1 MHFDFGSILGV
12 IATVIGTWLG
22 SRIITPKNHERAAA
36 LDAIARGAA
45 ALVIS
50 LAPAGAKWAE
60 LLKSVVQIISS
71 AAGRPTTNVNAIER
85 AAAAALISMGRGPG
99 V

>member
-12 IATVIGTWLG
+12 IATAIGTWLG

-36 LDAIARGAA
+36 
-45 ALVIS
+45 
-50 LAPAGAKWAE
+50 
-60 LLKSVVQIISS
+60 
-71 AAGRPTTNVNAIER
+71 
-85 AAAAALISMGRGPG
+85 AALISMGRGPG